1 MMLPLPPTARPPCR
15 WLLALLVLSAAPAA
29 RSEEFYYLM
38 VFGSQQAPLSVKYS
52 HTFAVF
58 VKATGQGPWASAYTL
73 EAHTISWLPANLDL
87 RPAALFPECG
97 RNFDVYTSLRVV
109 LATGQHVSLWGPY
122 QIRRE
127 LYEGAL
133 GQIAYLESGQ
143 IGYKVIDTGYPADRA
158 SNCIHA
164 VSDLA
169 GVPWVRVFSPWF
181 GQVAAGFVTRLLSPW
196 IIDAG
201 RRHDWVA
208 SRLGLDAYPLL
219 RCDPAPPG
227 RPIRV
232 RLQLP

>member
-1 MMLPLPPTARPPCR
+1 MPHRDSGIAPTPCR
-15 WLLALLVLSAAPAA
+15 WLFAFLALTLAPAA
-29 RSEEFYYLM
+29 RGDEFYYLM
-38 VFGSQQAPLSVKYS
+38 VFGSQQAPLNVKYS

-73 EAHTISWLPANLDL
+73 EAHTISRLPATLDI
-87 RPAALFPECG
+87 RPAALLPEQG
-97 RNFDVYTSLRVV
+97 RNFDLYTTLRVV
-109 LATGQHVSLWGPY
+109 LGTGQHVSLWGPY
-122 QIRRE
+122 QVGRE

-143 IGYKVIDTGYPADRA
+143 MDYKAIDTGYPANRL

-169 GVPWVRVFSPWF
+169 GVPWVRVLSPWF
-181 GQVAAGFVTRLLSPW
+181 GQVAGGFVTRLLRPW
-196 IIDAG
+196 IIDGG

-219 RCDPAPPG
+219 RRDPGPSDTGA
-227 RPIRV
+227 R
-232 RLQLP
+232 